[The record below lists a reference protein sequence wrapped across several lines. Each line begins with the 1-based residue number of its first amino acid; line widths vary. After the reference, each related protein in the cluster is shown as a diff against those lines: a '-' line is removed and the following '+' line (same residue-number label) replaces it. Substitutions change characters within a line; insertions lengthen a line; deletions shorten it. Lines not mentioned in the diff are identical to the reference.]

1 MNKRVGEFLLN
12 YIWDILLRA
21 REQGFSDT
29 DIFFCQAEECSPW
42 YEQSFSSLNETQ
54 VTDPHIEI
62 NTLYRFS
69 SIFQELL
76 HEQTR
81 PELRKHLL
89 DIAVHILAD
98 RELLSGLSSQDFYVQ
113 KLMLEMR
120 TGTLGVGFAR
130 MCAAFNLDEQRKLA
144 SLLLLQYQ
152 VGSALS
158 IFQKAVTQF
167 YPDCLI
173 YQVKN
178 EPEVILLYLGLP
190 ASEEPKI
197 HALQELFLPIQY
209 QLRVF
214 WESHFGVIGVDA
226 TMCIDNIE
234 IY

>member
-1 MNKRVGEFLLN
+1 MN

-21 REQGFSDT
+21 REQGFSDS
-29 DIFFCQAEECSPW
+29 DIFFCQAKNCSPW
-42 YEQSFSSLNETQ
+42 YEQSFSFLNETKI
-54 VTDPHIEI
+54 TDPQVEI

-69 SIFQELL
+69 CIFQELL

-81 PELRKHLL
+81 TELRQYLL
-89 DIAVHILAD
+89 DIAVHLLAD

-120 TGTLGVGFAR
+120 DGTLGEGLAR
-130 MCAAFNLDEQRKLA
+130 LSNVFTHDEQRKLA

-152 VGSALS
+152 IGSALS

-167 YPDCLI
+167 YPDCLV

-178 EPEVILLYLGLP
+178 EPEEILLYIGLP
-190 ASEEPKI
+190 SSEEPRI
-197 HALQELFLPIQY
+197 HALQELFLPMRY

-214 WESHFGVIGVDA
+214 WEHHFGVIGVDA
-226 TMCIDNIE
+226 TMHTDNIE

>member
-1 MNKRVGEFLLN
+1 MN

-21 REQGFSDT
+21 REQGFSDS
-29 DIFFCQAEECSPW
+29 DIFFCQAKDCSPW

-54 VTDPHIEI
+54 ITDPQVEI

-69 SIFQELL
+69 WIFQELL

-81 PELRKHLL
+81 TELRQYLL
-89 DIAVHILAD
+89 DIAVHLLAD

-120 TGTLGVGFAR
+120 DGTLGEGLAR
-130 MCAAFNLDEQRKLA
+130 MSNVFTHDERRKLA

-152 VGSALS
+152 IGSALS
-158 IFQKAVTQF
+158 TFQKAVTQF
-167 YPDCLI
+167 YPDCLV

-178 EPEVILLYLGLP
+178 EPEEILLYLGLP
-190 ASEEPKI
+190 SSEGPRI
-197 HALQELFLPIQY
+197 HALRELFLPVRY

-214 WESHFGVIGVDA
+214 WEHHFGVIGVDA
-226 TMCIDNIE
+226 TMRTDNIE

>member
-1 MNKRVGEFLLN
+1 
-12 YIWDILLRA
+12 
-21 REQGFSDT
+21 
-29 DIFFCQAEECSPW
+29 
-42 YEQSFSSLNETQ
+42 
-54 VTDPHIEI
+54 
-62 NTLYRFS
+62 
-69 SIFQELL
+69 
-76 HEQTR
+76 
-81 PELRKHLL
+81 
-89 DIAVHILAD
+89 
-98 RELLSGLSSQDFYVQ
+98 
-113 KLMLEMR
+113 
-120 TGTLGVGFAR
+120 

>member
-1 MNKRVGEFLLN
+1 MN

-21 REQGFSDT
+21 REQGFSDA
-29 DIFFCQAEECSPW
+29 DVFFCQAENYSPW
-42 YEQSFSSLNETQ
+42 YEQSFSCLNEAQ

-76 HEQTR
+76 HEQAR
-81 PELRKHLL
+81 PELQKYLL
-89 DIAVHILAD
+89 DVAAHILAD
-98 RELLSGLSSQDFYVQ
+98 RELLSGLCSQDFYVQ

-120 TGTLGVGFAR
+120 AGTLGTGLAS
-130 MCAAFNLDEQRKLA
+130 MCAVFNRDEQRKLA
-144 SLLLLQYQ
+144 ALLLLQYQ
-152 VGSALS
+152 VGSALP

-167 YPDCLI
+167 YPDCLV
-173 YQVKN
+173 YQVKH

-190 ASEEPKI
+190 ASEEPRI
-197 HALQELFLPIQY
+197 YALRELFLPVQY

-214 WESHFGVIGVDA
+214 WEPHFGVIGVDA
-226 TMCIDNIE
+226 TMHTDNIE

>member
-1 MNKRVGEFLLN
+1 MN

-21 REQGFSDT
+21 RSQGFSDS
-29 DIFFCQAEECSPW
+29 DVFFCQAKDCSPW
-42 YEQSFSSLNETQ
+42 YEQSFSCLNETQ
-54 VTDPHIEI
+54 IATPHIEI

-76 HEQTR
+76 HEETR
-81 PELRKHLL
+81 TELREYLL
-89 DIAVHILAD
+89 DVAVHILAD

-120 TGTLGVGFAR
+120 SGALGEGFAR
-130 MCAAFNLDEQRKLA
+130 MCSAFSYDEQRKLA
-144 SLLLLQYQ
+144 SLLLLQFQ
-152 VGSALS
+152 IGSTLS

-190 ASEEPKI
+190 ASEAPRI
-197 HALQELFLPIQY
+197 YALQEMFLPVQY
-209 QLRVF
+209 KLRVF
-214 WESHFGVIGVDA
+214 WEPHFGVIGVEA
-226 TMCIDNIE
+226 TMHTDHIE

>member
-1 MNKRVGEFLLN
+1 MN

-29 DIFFCQAEECSPW
+29 DIFFCQAEDYSPW
-42 YEQSFSSLNETQ
+42 YEQSFSCLNEVQ

-81 PELRKHLL
+81 PELRKYLL
-89 DIAVHILAD
+89 DIATHVLVD

-120 TGTLGVGFAR
+120 AGTLGTGLAR
-130 MCAAFNLDEQRKLA
+130 MCTVFNCDEQRKLA
-144 SLLLLQYQ
+144 ALLLLQYQ
-152 VGSALS
+152 VGSTLS
-158 IFQKAVTQF
+158 IFQKTVTQF
-167 YPDCLI
+167 YPDCLV

-190 ASEEPKI
+190 ASEKPRI
-197 HALQELFLPIQY
+197 YALRELFLPAQY
-209 QLRVF
+209 QLRIF
-214 WESHFGVIGVDA
+214 WEPHFGVIGVDA
-226 TMCIDNIE
+226 TMHTDNIE

>member
-1 MNKRVGEFLLN
+1 M
-12 YIWDILLRA
+12 LLRA
-21 REQGFSDT
+21 REQGFSDS
-29 DIFFCQAEECSPW
+29 DIFFCQAKDCSPW
-42 YEQSFSSLNETQ
+42 YEQSFSFLNETQ
-54 VTDPHIEI
+54 VPDPRLEI
-62 NTLYRFS
+62 NTLYRFA

-81 PELRKHLL
+81 TELRQYLL

-113 KLMLEMR
+113 KLMLELQN
-120 TGTLGVGFAR
+120 GTLGKDLAH
-130 MCAAFNLDEQRKLA
+130 MCNAFTYDEQRQLA

-152 VGSALS
+152 IGSTLS

-167 YPDCLI
+167 YPDCLV

-190 ASEEPKI
+190 SSEEPRI
-197 HALQELFLPIQY
+197 QALQELFLPVQY

-214 WESHFGVIGVDA
+214 WEHHFGVIGVDA
-226 TMCIDNIE
+226 TMYADNIE

>member
-1 MNKRVGEFLLN
+1 MN

-21 REQGFSDT
+21 REQGFADS
-29 DIFFCQAEECSPW
+29 DIFFCQAKDCSPW
-42 YEQSFSSLNETQ
+42 YEQSFSCLNETQ
-54 VTDPHIEI
+54 ITDPQVEI

-81 PELRKHLL
+81 PQLRQYLL
-89 DIAVHILAD
+89 DSAVHILAD

-113 KLMLEMR
+113 KLMLEFR
-120 TGTLGVGFAR
+120 SGTLGECLAR
-130 MCAAFNLDEQRKLA
+130 ICNVFTHDEQRKLA

-167 YPDCLI
+167 YPDCLV
-173 YQVKN
+173 YQAKD
-178 EPEVILLYLGLP
+178 EPEEILLYLGLP
-190 ASEEPKI
+190 SSEGPRI
-197 HALQELFLPIQY
+197 HALQELFLPMRY

-214 WESHFGVIGVDA
+214 WEHHFGVIGVDA
-226 TMCIDNIE
+226 TMHTGNIE
-234 IY
+234 LY